1 VFVYKPQWQPQIAE
15 FVRAQNRS
23 PVEVDLSQAFP
34 SFPKRRISIWLG
46 NLIEIAG
53 IVFGFLFIYFTNSSL
68 HPVLNIILL
77 LAAWFCFWFFSH
89 CLTHFVVGKI
99 LGVNFLFYFV
109 GRSSVVKLNLPAVSS
124 LARRIPVLG
133 IKVDDVSLQIVA
145 PNKWAIMFASGAV
158 ASMISPL
165 ISAVYAI
172 LHLPAWIGVFIS
184 VLTIGNI
191 ILTLVF
197 SSKVGDLWKAR
208 KSLQA

>member
-1 VFVYKPQWQPQIAE
+1 VCKPQWQPQIAE
-15 FVRAQNRS
+15 IVRAQNRS

-53 IVFGFLFIYFTNSSL
+53 IAFGFLFIYFTNSSF
-68 HPVLNIILL
+68 HHVFNVILL

-89 CLTHFVVGKI
+89 CLTHFVLGKI

-109 GRSSVVKLNLPAVSS
+109 GRSNIVKLNLPAVSS
-124 LARRIPVLG
+124 LARRFPVLG
-133 IKVDDVSLQIVA
+133 IKVENASLQRVA
-145 PNKWAIMFASGAV
+145 PHKRAIMFASGAV

-165 ISAVYAI
+165 ICVVYA
-172 LHLPAWIGVFIS
+172 LLYLPAWIGAFIS
-184 VLTIGNI
+184 VLTVGNI
-191 ILTLVF
+191 VLTLIF

>member
-1 VFVYKPQWQPQIAE
+1 
-15 FVRAQNRS
+15 
-23 PVEVDLSQAFP
+23 
-34 SFPKRRISIWLG
+34 LG
-46 NLIEIAG
+46 NLIETAG
-53 IVFGFLFIYFTNSSL
+53 IAFGFLFIYFTNSSL
-68 HPVLNIILL
+68 HPVLNITLL

-109 GRSSVVKLNLPAVSS
+109 GRSSVVKLNLPVVSS
-124 LARRIPVLG
+124 LVRQVPVLG
-133 IKVDDVSLQIVA
+133 IKVDNASLQKIS
-145 PNKWAIMFASGAV
+145 PHKRAIMFASGAV

-165 ISAVYAI
+165 ISVVYAI

-197 SSKVGDLWKAR
+197 SSKVGDFSKAR